1 MPDENDKAAAPDAE
15 QSMHMEE
22 VRSSERGFAVEEEE
36 EQESEATH
44 TSNNLDEGSE
54 DA

>member
-22 VRSSERGFAVEEEE
+22 VRSSERGFAVED
-36 EQESEATH
+36 EQEQGSEAPD
-44 TSNNLDEGSE
+44 TSNDVEEGSE